1 MRLVKL
7 LGVAGLAGVAA
18 TGAVLTRHE
27 RHRRAYTPDDIRLR
41 LQARIGNVDL
51 PTSVTAAKVDA
62 DPDMAPRWPATEEP
76 PRRDPVEML
85 LSGGMWVVRKVR
97 PSAFPGV

>member
-18 TGAVLTRHE
+18 TGAVLARHE
-27 RHRRAYTPDDIRLR
+27 RHRRAYTPDDIRAR
-41 LQARIGNVDL
+41 LQTRIGNVDL

-62 DPDMAPRWPATEEP
+62 DPDMAPRWPVDQEP

-85 LSGGMWVVRKVR
+85 LSSALWVGRRLGIDPDRR
-97 PSAFPGV
+97 P

>member
-1 MRLVKL
+1 MRLAKL

-27 RHRRAYTPDDIRLR
+27 RHRRAYTPDDIRQR
-41 LQARIGNVDL
+41 LQIRIGNATGPV
-51 PTSVTAAKVDA
+51 SVTAAKVDA
-62 DPDMAPRWPATEEP
+62 DPDMAPRWPVDQEP

-85 LSGGMWVVRKVR
+85 LSSALWVGRR
-97 PSAFPGV
+97 FGIDPDRTA

>member
-1 MRLVKL
+1 MRLGKL

-27 RHRRAYTPDDIRLR
+27 RHRRSYTPDDIRER
-41 LQARIGNVDL
+41 LQQRIGK
-51 PTSVTAAKVDA
+51 PTGRTSVIAATVDA

-85 LSGGMWVVRKVR
+85 LSGVMWVGRRVR
-97 PSAFPGV
+97 P